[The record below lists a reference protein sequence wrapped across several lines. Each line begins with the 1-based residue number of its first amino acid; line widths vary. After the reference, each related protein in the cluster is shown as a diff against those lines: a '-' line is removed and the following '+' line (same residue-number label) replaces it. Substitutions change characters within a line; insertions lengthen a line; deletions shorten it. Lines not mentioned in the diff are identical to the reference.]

1 MAPESRRLEI
11 LNEVARIA
19 TLDLELRPMFQRVA
33 DALRRKFG
41 WEYVACCS
49 VDWERN
55 RFVCEAVSSELP
67 SAIHVGYTR
76 ELGSGVVGEVAL
88 TGRSI
93 LLDDVE
99 TSTNYVETLSGARAE
114 LCVPV
119 RHGGR
124 TVAVL
129 NLESR
134 RAGLFHNQL
143 ALLETVAEQ
152 VAGAIANAR
161 LYDEVRRRARL
172 LEMVSEVSKAALE
185 AGDLDRVLTRIVD
198 YVHRH
203 FPLSTAGILLV
214 DEERGEYEQTAQA
227 GGAGAGLPPR
237 RKWTLADGIVGRAIR
252 TGTPQLVMD
261 VHADP
266 DYVEVDARVTSEYAL
281 PILLGGRTLG
291 VLNLEGTTPEAFS
304 RDNQTVFRTFADQLA
319 GAIHMAAMNQELEL
333 ANARLRRANR
343 RLARLS
349 ARDGLTG
356 VANRRRLDR
365 ALVMEWRRAGRTE
378 TPLSLLMADI
388 DFFKDFNDLHG
399 HQAGDAV
406 LRQVAEAL
414 AGCLHRAGDLVARYG
429 GEEFA
434 ILLPATDAEH
444 ARVTGEKLRAVVEA
458 LQIPHGGSTVGPW
471 VSLSLGAATAHPRAG
486 TRPRTLLER
495 ADRALY
501 QAKRAGRNRVGTV
514 GEDGA
519 GGKAGAETEN
529 GEGGISA

>member
-1 MAPESRRLEI
+1 MAPDARRLEV

-55 RFVCEAVSSELP
+55 RFVCEALSTDMP
-67 SAIHVGYTR
+67 SDIHVGYTR

-88 TGRSI
+88 TGRPI

-99 TSTNYVETLSGARAE
+99 AASNFVDTLPGARAE

-119 RHGGR
+119 RHAGR
-124 TVAVL
+124 TVAVI
-129 NLESR
+129 NLESTR
-134 RAGLFHNQL
+134 PGVFHNQL
-143 ALLETVAEQ
+143 PLLETVAEQ

-185 AGDLDRVLTRIVD
+185 AGELDLLLRRIVE

-203 FPLSTAGILLV
+203 FPLSTAAILLV

-227 GGAGAGLPPR
+227 GGVTDTVPLR
-237 RKWTLADGIVGRAIR
+237 RKWKMEQGIVGRAIR
-252 TGTPQLVMD
+252 TGQPQLVMD
-261 VHADP
+261 VRTDP
-266 DYVEVDARVTSEYAL
+266 DYVDVDPRVTSEYAL
-281 PILLGGRTLG
+281 PIRMGGRTVG

-319 GAIHMAAMNQELEL
+319 GAIHMAAMNQELEE

-343 RLARLS
+343 RLSRLS
-349 ARDGLTG
+349 SRDGLTG
-356 VANRRRLDR
+356 IANRRRLDR
-365 ALVMEWRRAGRTE
+365 MLIMEWRRAGRTE

-388 DFFKDFNDLHG
+388 DCFKDYNDLHG
-399 HQAGDAV
+399 HQRGDAC

-414 AGCLHRAGDLVARYG
+414 AGCVHRAGDLVARYG

-444 ARVTGEKLRAVVEA
+444 AVLMAEKLRACVED
-458 LQIPHGGSTVGPW
+458 LRIPHGGSNVAPRVT
-471 VSLSLGAATAHPRAG
+471 LSIGAATARPRAG
-486 TRPRTLLER
+486 LRPRTLVER

-501 QAKRAGRNRVGTV
+501 QAKREGRNRVCGL
-514 GEDGA
+514 GESP
-519 GGKAGAETEN
+519 ETE
-529 GEGGISA
+529 

>member
-41 WEYVACCS
+41 WEYVAAAS
-49 VDWERN
+49 VDWERS

-67 SAIHVGYTR
+67 SGIFVGYTR
-76 ELGSGVVGEVAL
+76 PLGSGVVGEVAL
-88 TGRSI
+88 TGEPI
-93 LLDDVE
+93 LLDDVAR
-99 TSTNYVETLSGARAE
+99 SGNYVETLPGCRSE

-129 NLESR
+129 NLESTR
-134 RAGLFHNQL
+134 PGVFRGQL
-143 ALLETVAEQ
+143 PLLETVAEQ

-185 AGDLDRVLTRIVD
+185 AGELDLVLTRIVD

-214 DEERGEYEQTAQA
+214 DEELGEYEQTAQA
-227 GGAGAGLPPR
+227 GGEGHVVAAR
-237 RKWTLADGIVGRAIR
+237 RRWTLADGIVGRAIR
-252 TGTPQLVMD
+252 RGEPQLVMD
-261 VHADP
+261 VRADP

-281 PILLGGRTLG
+281 PIQLGGRTLG
-291 VLNLEGTTPEAFS
+291 VLNLEGTTPDAFS

-319 GAIHMAAMNQELEL
+319 GAIHMAAMNQELEE

-343 RLARLS
+343 RLSRLS

-365 ALVMEWRRAGRTE
+365 SLVMEWRRAGRTE

-388 DFFKDFNDLHG
+388 DFFKDYNDLHG
-399 HQAGDAV
+399 HQGGDAC

-414 AGCLHRAGDLVARYG
+414 AGCLKRAGDLVARYG

-434 ILLPATDAEH
+434 ILLPATDA
-444 ARVTGEKLRAVVEA
+444 AQAMATGEKLRAAVEA
-458 LQIPHGGSTVGPW
+458 LQIPHGGSSAGPW
-471 VSLSLGAATAHPRAG
+471 VTLSLGAATARPRTG
-486 TRPRTLLER
+486 LRPRTLLER

-501 QAKRAGRNRVGTV
+501 QAKREGRNRVCALEET
-514 GEDGA
+514 GA
-519 GGKAGAETEN
+519 GEAETTT
-529 GEGGISA
+529 

>member
-1 MAPESRRLEI
+1 MAPDARRLEV

-41 WEYVACCS
+41 WEYVACAS

-55 RFVCEAVSSELP
+55 RFVCEALSTDMP
-67 SAIHVGYTR
+67 SDIYVGYSR

-88 TGRSI
+88 TGRPI
-93 LLDDVE
+93 LLDDVQ
-99 TSTNYVETLSGARAE
+99 TSTNFIDTLPGTRAE

-124 TVAVL
+124 TVAVI
-129 NLESR
+129 NLESTR
-134 RAGLFHNQL
+134 PGVFHSQL
-143 ALLETVAEQ
+143 PLLETVAEQ

-185 AGDLDRVLTRIVD
+185 AGELDLLLSRIVD
-198 YVHRH
+198 YVHEH
-203 FPLSTAGILLV
+203 FPLSTAAILLV
-214 DEERGEYEQTAQA
+214 DDARGEFEQTAQA
-227 GGAGAGLPPR
+227 GVVDPAVLLKK
-237 RKWTLADGIVGRAIR
+237 KWSLGQGVVGRAIR
-252 TGTPQLVMD
+252 TGEPQLVMD
-261 VHADP
+261 VRTDP
-266 DYVEVDARVTSEYAL
+266 DYVQVDPRVTSEYAL
-281 PILLGGRTLG
+281 PIRLGGRTLG
-291 VLNLEGTTPEAFS
+291 VLNLEGTTPDAFS

-319 GAIHMAAMNQELEL
+319 GAIHMASMNQELEE

-356 VANRRRLDR
+356 IANRRRLDR
-365 ALVMEWRRAGRTE
+365 SLLLEWRRAGRTE
-378 TPLSLLMADI
+378 MPLSMLMADI
-388 DFFKDFNDLHG
+388 DFFKNYNDLNG
-399 HQAGDAV
+399 HQQGDAC

-414 AGCLHRAGDLVARYG
+414 AGCLHRAGELVARYG

-434 ILLPATDAEH
+434 ILLPATDEAH
-444 ARVTGEKLRAVVEA
+444 ALTVGEKLRACVEE
-458 LQIPHGGSTVGPW
+458 LRIPHGGSGAGPW
-471 VSLSLGAATAHPRAG
+471 VTLSLGAATARPRAG
-486 TRPRTLLER
+486 LRPRTLLEH

-501 QAKRAGRNRVGTV
+501 QAKREGRNRVRTIV
-514 GEDGA
+514 EEA
-519 GGKAGAETEN
+519 GSGMGDEE
-529 GEGGISA
+529 EGGSPA

>member
-1 MAPESRRLEI
+1 MAPDARRLEV

-33 DALRRKFG
+33 DVLRRKFG

-55 RFVCEAVSSELP
+55 RFVCEALSTEMP
-67 SAIHVGYTR
+67 SDIFVGYSR

-99 TSTNYVETLSGARAE
+99 SAPNFVDTLPGARAE

-119 RHGGR
+119 RHLGK
-124 TVAVL
+124 TVAVI
-129 NLESR
+129 NLESTR
-134 RAGLFHNQL
+134 PGVFHTQL
-143 ALLETVAEQ
+143 QLLETVAEQ

-185 AGDLDRVLTRIVD
+185 AGELDLLLTRIVD

-203 FPLSTAGILLV
+203 FPLSTAAILLV
-214 DEERGEYEQTAQA
+214 DEEKGEFEQTAQA
-227 GGAGAGLPPR
+227 GGAEHIAPSR
-237 RKWTLADGIVGRAIR
+237 RKWKLEQGVVGRAIR
-252 TGTPQLVMD
+252 TGQPQLAMD
-261 VHADP
+261 VRADP
-266 DYVEVDARVTSEYAL
+266 DYVEVDPRVTSEYAL
-281 PILLGGRTLG
+281 PIRLGGRTLG
-291 VLNLEGTTPEAFS
+291 VLNLEGTTPDAFS

-319 GAIHMAAMNQELEL
+319 GAIHMAAMNQELEE

-343 RLARLS
+343 RLSRLS

-356 VANRRRLDR
+356 IANRRRLDR
-365 ALVMEWRRAGRTE
+365 SLVLEWRRAGRTE

-388 DFFKDFNDLHG
+388 DCFKAYNDLHG
-399 HQAGDAV
+399 HQLGDEC
-406 LRQVAEAL
+406 LRQVAAAL
-414 AGCLHRAGDLVARYG
+414 AGSLHRVGDLVARYG

-444 ARVTGEKLRAVVEA
+444 ALVVGEKLRATVEA
-458 LQIPHGGSTVGPW
+458 LGIPHGECDAGPF
-471 VSLSLGAATAHPRAG
+471 VTLSVGAATAWPRAG
-486 TRPRTLLER
+486 LRPRTLLER

-501 QAKRAGRNRVGTV
+501 RAKREGRNRVRAPG
-514 GEDGA
+514 DDA
-519 GGKAGAETEN
+519 P
-529 GEGGISA
+529 EGGTGDEREPPA

>member
-1 MAPESRRLEI
+1 MAPDARRLEV

-41 WEYVACCS
+41 WEYVACAS
-49 VDWERN
+49 VDWERG

-67 SAIHVGYTR
+67 SQIYVGYTR
-76 ELGSGVVGEVAL
+76 PLGSGVVGEVAL
-88 TGRSI
+88 TGKPI
-93 LLDDVE
+93 LLDDVD
-99 TSTNYVETLSGARAE
+99 TSANYVETLPGARSE

-124 TVAVL
+124 TVAVI
-129 NLESR
+129 NLESTR
-134 RAGLFHNQL
+134 PGVFHGQL
-143 ALLETVAEQ
+143 PLLETVAEQ

-185 AGDLDRVLTRIVD
+185 AGELDLLLTRIVE

-203 FPLSTAGILLV
+203 FPLSTAAILLV
-214 DEERGEYEQTAQA
+214 DEERGEYEQTAQC
-227 GGAGAGLPPR
+227 GGVEQVVPL
-237 RKWTLADGIVGRAIR
+237 RKKWKQEQGVVGRAIR
-252 TGTPQLVMD
+252 TGQPQLVMD

-266 DYVEVDARVTSEYAL
+266 DYVNVDPRVTSEYAL
-281 PILLGGRTLG
+281 PIRLAGRTLG
-291 VLNLEGTTPEAFS
+291 VLNLEGTTPDAFS

-319 GAIHMAAMNQELEL
+319 GAIHMAAMNQELEE

-343 RLARLS
+343 RLSRLS
-349 ARDGLTG
+349 SRDGLTG
-356 VANRRRLDR
+356 IANRRRLDR
-365 ALVMEWRRAGRTE
+365 MLMLEWRRAGRTE

-388 DFFKDFNDLHG
+388 DCFKDYNDLHG
-399 HQAGDAV
+399 HQRGDTC

-444 ARVTGEKLRAVVEA
+444 ALKVGEKLRACVEA
-458 LQIPHGGSTVGPW
+458 LRIPHGGSNVAPW
-471 VSLSLGAATAHPRAG
+471 VTLSLGAATARPRAG
-486 TRPRTLLER
+486 LRPRTLMER

-501 QAKRAGRNRVGTV
+501 QAKREGRNRVATLS
-514 GEDGA
+514 E
-519 GGKAGAETEN
+519 GAE
-529 GEGGISA
+529 EG

>member
-49 VDWERN
+49 VDWERS
-55 RFVCEAVSSELP
+55 RFVCEALSSELP
-67 SAIHVGYTR
+67 SDMYVGYTR

-88 TGRSI
+88 NGRPI

-99 TSTNYVETLSGARAE
+99 LFGNYVETLPGARAE

-124 TVAVL
+124 TVAVI
-129 NLESR
+129 NLEST
-134 RAGLFHNQL
+134 RAGAFHNHLPLL
-143 ALLETVAEQ
+143 ATVAEQ

-185 AGDLDRVLTRIVD
+185 AGELDLLLTRIVE

-203 FPLSTAGILLV
+203 FPLSTAAILLV
-214 DEERGEYEQTAQA
+214 DEARGEFEQTAQA
-227 GGAGAGLPPR
+227 GGARETVPLR
-237 RKWTLADGIVGRAIR
+237 KKWTVADGIVGRAVR
-252 TGTPQLVMD
+252 TAQPQLVMD

-281 PILLGGRTLG
+281 PIRLSGRTLG

-304 RDNQTVFRTFADQLA
+304 RDNQVVFRTFADQLA

-343 RLARLS
+343 RLSRLS

-388 DFFKDFNDLHG
+388 DFFKDYNDLHG
-399 HQAGDAV
+399 HQGGDEV
-406 LRQVAEAL
+406 LRRVAEAL

-434 ILLPATDAEH
+434 VLLPATDAEH
-444 ARVTGEKLRAVVEA
+444 ALLMGEKLRRAVES
-458 LQIPHGGSTVGPW
+458 LRIPHGGSPVGPW
-471 VSLSLGAATAHPRAG
+471 VTLSLGAAAARPRAG
-486 TRPRTLLER
+486 LRPRTLLEH

-501 QAKRAGRNRVGTV
+501 QAKREGRNRVRAMD
-514 GEDGA
+514 EPA
-519 GGKAGAETEN
+519 GGGADAKA
-529 GEGGISA
+529 

>member
-41 WEYVACCS
+41 WEYVAAAS

-67 SAIHVGYTR
+67 SDIFVGYTR
-76 ELGSGVVGEVAL
+76 PLGSGVVGEVAL
-88 TGRSI
+88 TGRPI
-93 LLDDVE
+93 LLDDVDL
-99 TSTNYVETLSGARAE
+99 SPNYVETLPGARAE

-129 NLESR
+129 NLESTR
-134 RAGLFHNQL
+134 PGIFHNQL
-143 ALLETVAEQ
+143 PLLETVAEQ

-161 LYDEVRRRARL
+161 LYDEVRQRARL

-185 AGDLDRVLTRIVD
+185 AGELDLLLTRIVE

-203 FPLSTAGILLV
+203 FPLSTAAILLV
-214 DEERGEYEQTAQA
+214 DEGRGEYEQTSQA
-227 GGAGAGLPPR
+227 GGAELTVPLKK
-237 RKWTLADGIVGRAIR
+237 KWAFAQGVVGRAIR
-252 TGTPQLVMD
+252 TGRPQLVMD
-261 VHADP
+261 VREDP
-266 DYVEVDARVTSEYAL
+266 DYVPVDPRVTSEYAL
-281 PILLGGRTLG
+281 PIRLGARTLG

-319 GAIHMAAMNQELEL
+319 GAIHMAAMNQELEE

-343 RLARLS
+343 RLSRLS

-388 DFFKDFNDLHG
+388 DFFKDYNDLHG
-399 HQAGDAV
+399 HQRGDEV

-434 ILLPATDAEH
+434 VLLPATDEDH
-444 ARVTGEKLRAVVEA
+444 ALVAGEKLRSAVEA
-458 LQIPHGGSTVGPW
+458 LQIPHGGSPVGPW
-471 VSLSLGAATAHPRAG
+471 VTLSLGAATARPRAG
-486 TRPRTLLER
+486 LRPRTLLEG

-501 QAKRAGRNRVGTV
+501 QAKREGRNRVCALRE
-514 GEDGA
+514 GE
-519 GGKAGAETEN
+519 AEAQ
-529 GEGGISA
+529 GEMEAMG

>member
-67 SAIHVGYTR
+67 SDIYVGYTR
-76 ELGSGVVGEVAL
+76 GLGSGVVGEVAL
-88 TGRSI
+88 NGRAI

-99 TSTNYVETLSGARAE
+99 LSGNYVETLPGARAE

-124 TVAVL
+124 TVAVI
-129 NLESR
+129 NLESTR
-134 RAGLFHNQL
+134 PGAFHNHLPLL
-143 ALLETVAEQ
+143 ATVAEQ

-185 AGDLDRVLTRIVD
+185 AGELDLLLARIVE

-203 FPLSTAGILLV
+203 FPLSTAAILLV
-214 DEERGEYEQTAQA
+214 DEARGEFQQAAQA
-227 GGAGAGLPPR
+227 GGPVTDAAPR
-237 RKWTLADGIVGRAIR
+237 RAWKLTEGVVGRAIR
-252 TGTPQLVMD
+252 TGQPQLVMD
-261 VHADP
+261 VRTDP
-266 DYVEVDARVTSEYAL
+266 DYVQVDARVTSEYAL
-281 PILLGGRTLG
+281 PIRLGTRTLG
-291 VLNLEGTTPEAFS
+291 VLDLEGTTPEAFS
-304 RDNQTVFRTFADQLA
+304 RDNQVVFRTFADQLA

-343 RLARLS
+343 RLSRLS

-388 DFFKDFNDLHG
+388 DFFKDYNDLHG
-399 HQAGDAV
+399 HQGGDEV
-406 LRQVAEAL
+406 LRRVAEAL

-444 ARVTGEKLRAVVEA
+444 SVIAGEKLRAAVEA
-458 LQIPHGGSTVGPW
+458 LRIPHGGSPVGPW
-471 VSLSLGAATAHPRAG
+471 VTLSLGAATARPRAG
-486 TRPRTLLER
+486 LRPRTLLER

-501 QAKRAGRNRVGTV
+501 QAKREGRNRVRAM
-514 GEDGA
+514 GEHP
-519 GGKAGAETEN
+519 GGHPGAE
-529 GEGGISA
+529 A